1 VTGRLSRWTRDTS
14 NPVNRERTSF
24 VFQGE
29 RDIRPGNADRWAGD
43 DEELVRAQYGRLRR
57 LCELL
62 LSDKEEAEEIVQET
76 FMKAYEAC
84 AAGAVPDS
92 WGAWLTR
99 VAVNACR
106 DRRRAG
112 WWIRFRRWTDAV
124 EDVPLV
130 SQDPGPAETAAS
142 AETRR
147 RIWLAFR
154 QLPGRQREVFVLRQ
168 IEECSTAEVAEVLGL
183 SPGSVKRHLFR
194 AVRKLREA
202 LGDAR

>member
-1 VTGRLSRWTRDTS
+1 V
-14 NPVNRERTSF
+14 
-24 VFQGE
+24 
-29 RDIRPGNADRWAGD
+29 
-43 DEELVRAQYGRLRR
+43 RR

-62 LSDKEEAEEIVQET
+62 LYDREEAEEIVQDT

-84 AAGAVPDS
+84 AGGVVPDD
-92 WGAWLTR
+92 WAAWLTR

-112 WWIRFRRWTDAV
+112 WWMRFRRWTDPV
-124 EDVPLV
+124 DDVPLV
-130 SQDPGPAETAAS
+130 AQGPDPAEAATG
-142 AETRR
+142 AQTRR

-154 QLPGRQREVFVLRQ
+154 QLPARQREVFVLRQ
-168 IEECSTAEVAEVLGL
+168 IEERSTAEVAEVLGL

-194 AVRKLREA
+194 ALRRLREA

>member
-1 VTGRLSRWTRDTS
+1 
-14 NPVNRERTSF
+14 
-24 VFQGE
+24 
-29 RDIRPGNADRWAGD
+29 
-43 DEELVRAQYGRLRR
+43 VRAHYGRLRR

-62 LSDKEEAEEIVQET
+62 LSDKEEAEEIVQDT

-84 AAGAVPDS
+84 LSGEPPDS

-112 WWIRFRRWTDAV
+112 WWMRFRRWTDSI
-124 EDVPLV
+124 DDIPLA
-130 SQDPGPAETAAS
+130 SQDPGPAEAATT

-147 RIWLAFR
+147 QIWLAFR
-154 QLPGRQREVFVLRQ
+154 RLPGRQRDVFVLRQ
-168 IEECSTAEVAEVLGL
+168 IEECSTAEAADLLGL

-194 AVRKLREA
+194 ALRKLREA
-202 LGDAR
+202 LGDTR